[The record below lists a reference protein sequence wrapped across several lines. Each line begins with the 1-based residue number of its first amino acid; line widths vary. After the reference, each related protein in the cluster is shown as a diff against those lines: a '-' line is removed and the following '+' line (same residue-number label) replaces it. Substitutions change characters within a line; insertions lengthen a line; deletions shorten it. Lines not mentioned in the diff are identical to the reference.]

1 MADPGAA
8 SRLACTG
15 TLEHVHEDPSGRVL
29 HRAREPRR
37 PPAWMVRQVRYRD
50 QGCTF
55 PGCGTRAFTEAHHI
69 VFYRFG
75 GPTTLENLTLVCSFH
90 HRLVHEHGWRIRRGP
105 EGELT
110 WFRPDGRPHTPGP
123 VLRGAEVD
131 PVEDPVVYG
140 PFGEEDALPLPPSP
154 LAPVPRLEAR
164 GARAGEA
171 RAAPARAGPDP

>member
-1 MADPGAA
+1 
-8 SRLACTG
+8 
-15 TLEHVHEDPSGRVL
+15 
-29 HRAREPRR
+29 
-37 PPAWMVRQVRYRD
+37 MVRQVRYRD